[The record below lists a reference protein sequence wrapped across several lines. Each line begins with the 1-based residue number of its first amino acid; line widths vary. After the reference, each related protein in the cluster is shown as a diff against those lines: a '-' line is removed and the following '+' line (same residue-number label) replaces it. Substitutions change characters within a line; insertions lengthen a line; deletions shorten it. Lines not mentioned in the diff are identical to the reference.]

1 VGQVKEEAG
10 DLFLQPCDALAIP
23 TNGTLKK
30 NNYAVMG
37 KGVALQAA
45 QIWRQA
51 PAQLGAVIRFGGG
64 NIVHLLEKPGDK
76 RKWLS
81 FPTKHQWFDKQA
93 DLALIKRSCQQLKNM
108 ADDLQWKRVCLPR
121 PGCGAGGLKW
131 ENVKPVCE
139 EFFDDRFVIV
149 EIPGAGAPHSNP
161 AKAYRPW

>member
-1 VGQVKEEAG
+1 VKEEAG
-10 DLFLQPCDALAIP
+10 DLFLQRCDALAIP

-30 NNYAVMG
+30 NGHAVMG

-45 QIWRQA
+45 QIWPNMPMR
-51 PAQLGAVIRFGGG
+51 LGMLVKLDG
-64 NIVHLLEKPGDK
+64 NHVHALMKPFDK
-76 RKWLS
+76 RIWVT

-93 DLALIKRSCQQLKNM
+93 DMDLIKRSCQELKTK
-108 ADDLQWKRVCLPR
+108 ADDFGWNRLCLPR

-149 EIPGAGAPHSNP
+149 EIPGPDAPPHDP